1 MRKRLAL
8 ITANTDTLYQTSMI
22 RIISEQSA
30 LLGYDLIVLTHFV
43 NYDDGGDYMKGDE
56 NIYSLI
62 FQLSFDG
69 AIVDLG
75 SFYSRSLSE
84 RLEKMLDEKNI
95 PVVALDYQSKC
106 FESCLQHDREG
117 FARLTEHFIADH
129 GFTRIYC
136 LSGPKD
142 EVHSEERIGGYM
154 DAFAKYGLPVERNY
168 IFYGDFWIGKAVEFA
183 ERIASGELEKPQAVV
198 CGSDYMALQLCLSL
212 LKKGIRIPEDIAV
225 GGYDGNPDVNY
236 YQPSLTSFSGAY
248 LENAVR
254 AVCRLHELISG
265 EKSVH
270 AVKTAPY
277 LRIGASCGC
286 RERTE
291 QNADISQS
299 MLDKTMRANIFM
311 HSNYSSIMSNVKD
324 MNGFSQAI
332 LRNMYLLDPCGDF
345 FICLC
350 DDMLFDSDSEASGRK
365 IGYTGKMRCV
375 VTHVDY
381 KGDLT
386 PKDFRLETIIP
397 KEDILSEPRTYFC
410 TPLHYLDNSFGYC
423 VRRYS
428 SREIVFEQFYGE
440 FCQIAADSI
449 ERVRMLAYE
458 KHLNDKIQMLS
469 ERDILTGLFSR
480 KGITSRLEK
489 LSGESDYYGVLY
501 TIDGI
506 EQKRRSL
513 GEEYVKRLYVLFA
526 QAVNLSCVR
535 GELAARISRDEF
547 LITGECDGSEF
558 PEQLFVNTLKSN
570 LKMIEKQQDI
580 VLSSM
585 ISHFS
590 AVTSGM
596 RSCEELIS
604 VLEDK
609 LEESRDPQRIAGNVY
624 LSVIRELHDTIYEE
638 PQLNWS
644 AAAEAKR
651 LRLSQSYFQH
661 IYRKFV
667 DVSFNSDVISARIA
681 LAERLLVSTN
691 LNVCEIA
698 EKCGYSEQSYFMK
711 LFKNKTGMTA
721 LEYKRMKLKKS
732 NNTAL

>member
-22 RIISEQSA
+22 KVMSEQSA
-30 LLGYDLIVLTHFV
+30 ILGYDLIVLTHFV

-62 FQLSFDG
+62 FQLEFDG

-75 SFYSRSLSE
+75 SFYSRSLAKKLDE
-84 RLEKMLDEKNI
+84 MLKEKNI
-95 PVVALDYQSKC
+95 PVVSLDYQSEH
-106 FESCLQHDREG
+106 FEDCLQNDREC
-117 FARLTEHFIADH
+117 FRKLTEHFIKEH
-129 GFTRIYC
+129 GFTDIYC
-136 LSGPKD
+136 LSGP
-142 EVHSEERIGGYM
+142 EGEIHSEERINGFK
-154 DAFAKYGLPVERNY
+154 DALSENGLEIRQDH

-183 ERIASGELEKPQAVV
+183 EKIVSGELPRPQAIV
-198 CGSDYMALQLCLSL
+198 CGSDYMALQLCLTL
-212 LKKGIRIPEDIAV
+212 INNGIRIPEEISV

-248 LENAVR
+248 LENAVN

-265 EKSVH
+265 EKEYEIVQ
-270 AVKTAPY
+270 TLPY

-286 RERTE
+286 RESIAK
-291 QNADISQS
+291 NADISQR
-299 MLDKTMRANIFM
+299 MLDRAMRANIFM

-324 MNGFSQAI
+324 IREFAEGM
-332 LRNMYLLDPCGDF
+332 LRNMYLLDLSGDF

-350 DDMLFDSDSEASGRK
+350 DDMFGDSNSAVPQRK
-365 IGYTGKMRCV
+365 SGYTMKMKCI
-375 VTHVDY
+375 VTHINY
-381 KGDLT
+381 KGDAAA
-386 PKDFRLETIIP
+386 KEFRLESIIP
-397 KEDILSEPRTYFC
+397 EEDMISEPRTFFC

-428 SREIVFEQFYGE
+428 SKEIVFEQFYGE

-449 ERVRMLAYE
+449 ERIRMLEHE
-458 KHLNDKIQMLS
+458 KYLNEKIQRLS

-480 KGITSRLEK
+480 KGIINHMEK
-489 LSGESDYYGVLY
+489 LKGDKEYFGVLY
-501 TIDGI
+501 NIEDI
-506 EQKRRSL
+506 EQTRRSL
-513 GEEYVKRLYVLFA
+513 GEEHLKRVYVSFA

-558 PEQLFVNTLKSN
+558 PGQLFINTLKAN
-570 LKMIEKQQDI
+570 IKMIEKHQDI
-580 VLSSM
+580 QLLPM

-590 AVTSGM
+590 AVTDNISAP
-596 RSCEELIS
+596 ELLIS
-604 VLEDK
+604 RLEQK
-609 LEESRDPQRIAGNVY
+609 LEESRDPQRFAGNVY
-624 LSVIRELHDTIYEE
+624 MSIIRQLHDNIYEE
-638 PQLNWS
+638 PQLSWN
-644 AAAEAKR
+644 AAAEAAK

-661 IYRKFV
+661 IYKKYV

-691 LNVCEIA
+691 LNVCEVA
-698 EKCGYSEQSYFMK
+698 EKCGYTEQSYFMK

-721 LEYKRMKLKKS
+721 LEYKRKKLKGYK
-732 NNTAL
+732 

>member
-1 MRKRLAL
+1 
-8 ITANTDTLYQTSMI
+8 
-22 RIISEQSA
+22 
-30 LLGYDLIVLTHFV
+30 
-43 NYDDGGDYMKGDE
+43 
-56 NIYSLI
+56 
-62 FQLSFDG
+62 
-69 AIVDLG
+69 
-75 SFYSRSLSE
+75 
-84 RLEKMLDEKNI
+84 
-95 PVVALDYQSKC
+95 
-106 FESCLQHDREG
+106 
-117 FARLTEHFIADH
+117 
-129 GFTRIYC
+129 
-136 LSGPKD
+136 
-142 EVHSEERIGGYM
+142 
-154 DAFAKYGLPVERNY
+154 
-168 IFYGDFWIGKAVEFA
+168 
-183 ERIASGELEKPQAVV
+183 
-198 CGSDYMALQLCLSL
+198 
-212 LKKGIRIPEDIAV
+212 
-225 GGYDGNPDVNY
+225 
-236 YQPSLTSFSGAY
+236 
-248 LENAVR
+248 
-254 AVCRLHELISG
+254 
-265 EKSVH
+265 
-270 AVKTAPY
+270 
-277 LRIGASCGC
+277 
-286 RERTE
+286 
-291 QNADISQS
+291 
-299 MLDKTMRANIFM
+299 
-311 HSNYSSIMSNVKD
+311 
-324 MNGFSQAI
+324 
-332 LRNMYLLDPCGDF
+332 
-345 FICLC
+345 
-350 DDMLFDSDSEASGRK
+350 
-365 IGYTGKMRCV
+365 
-375 VTHVDY
+375 
-381 KGDLT
+381 
-386 PKDFRLETIIP
+386 
-397 KEDILSEPRTYFC
+397 
-410 TPLHYLDNSFGYC
+410 
-423 VRRYS
+423 
-428 SREIVFEQFYGE
+428 
-440 FCQIAADSI
+440 
-449 ERVRMLAYE
+449 
-458 KHLNDKIQMLS
+458 MLS

-526 QAVNLSCVR
+526 QAVNISCVR

>member
-69 AIVDLG
+69 AVVDLG

-84 RLEKMLDEKNI
+84 KLEKMLKEKNI
-95 PVVALDYQSKC
+95 PVIALDYPSKC
-106 FESCLQHDREG
+106 FESCLQHDRAG
-117 FARLTEHFIADH
+117 FEKLTEHFITEH
-129 GFTRIYC
+129 NFTRICC
-136 LSGPKD
+136 LSGPEG
-142 EVHSEERIGGYM
+142 EVHSEERIRGYR
-154 DAFAKYGLPVERNY
+154 DAFRKHGLPVEQKY

-183 ERIASGELEKPQAVV
+183 EKIISGEIEKPQAVV
-198 CGSDYMALQLCLSL
+198 CGSDYMALQLCLTL
-212 LKKGIRIPEDIAV
+212 IKNGVRIPEEIAV

-236 YQPSLTSFSGAY
+236 YQPSLTTFSDAY
-248 LENAVR
+248 LENAAI

-265 EKSVH
+265 SKSA
-270 AVKTAPY
+270 AVVQTEPY

-286 RERTE
+286 REGIG
-291 QNADISQS
+291 QNADISQR
-299 MLDKTMRANIFM
+299 MLDKAMRANIFM

-324 MNGFSQAI
+324 INEFAEAM
-332 LRNMYLLDPCGDF
+332 LRNMYLLDACGDF

-350 DDMLFDSDSEASGRK
+350 DDMFFDDSTAVSGRK
-365 IGYTGKMRCV
+365 NGYTEKMKCI

-381 KGDLT
+381 RGDLT

-397 KEDILSEPRTYFC
+397 EEDILSGPRTYFC
-410 TPLHYLDNSFGYC
+410 TPLHYLDSSFGYC

-428 SREIVFEQFYGE
+428 CKEIVFEQFYGE

-480 KGITSRLEK
+480 KGMMLRLEK
-489 LSGESDYYGVLY
+489 LNSDNGCYGVLY
-501 TIDGI
+501 CIDGI
-506 EQKRRSL
+506 EQKRRSF

-526 QAVNLSCVR
+526 QAVNLSCIR

-547 LITGECDGSEF
+547 LIAGECDGSEF

-580 VLSSM
+580 KLSALT
-585 ISHFS
+585 SHFT
-590 AVTSGM
+590 AVTDGTQSY
-596 RSCEELIS
+596 EELVSI
-604 VLEDK
+604 LEKK
-609 LEESRDPQRIAGNVY
+609 LEESRDPQKIASNIY
-624 LSVIRELHDTIYEE
+624 LSVIRELHDNIYEE
-638 PQLNWS
+638 PQLNWN
-644 AAAEAKR
+644 AASEAAR

-721 LEYKRMKLKKS
+721 LEYKRMKLKTGSKKG
-732 NNTAL
+732 